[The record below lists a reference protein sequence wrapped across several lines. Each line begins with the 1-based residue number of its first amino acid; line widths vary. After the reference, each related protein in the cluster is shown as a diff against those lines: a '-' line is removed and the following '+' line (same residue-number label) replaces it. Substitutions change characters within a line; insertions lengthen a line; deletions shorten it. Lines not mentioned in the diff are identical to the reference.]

1 MFSKTT
7 LAALLVLAAV
17 VSVRAEDP
25 PLRDPMQ
32 PYQPAASGG
41 PEGSAPPRY
50 ELSAV
55 LISATRRV
63 AVVNGR
69 PYQRGDVVDGAEITS
84 IEPKLVHLQEGS
96 EELVVHLSLARAQ
109 VPISQ
114 GDSGP

>member
-1 MFSKTT
+1 MFSKGT
-7 LAALLVLAAV
+7 LVALLVFTAAA
-17 VSVRAEDP
+17 SVRAEDP

-32 PYQPAASGG
+32 PYRPAASDGR
-41 PEGSAPPRY
+41 EGSAPRRY

-69 PYQRGDVVDGAEITS
+69 RYQQGDRVDGAEIIG
-84 IEPKLVHLQEGS
+84 IEPKLVHLREGS
-96 EELVVHLSLARAQ
+96 EDLVVHLSPGRTQ
-109 VPISQ
+109 VQISQ